1 MLRSNDPRCTRI
13 FQSAFSLLLAGAL
26 LAFAPPAAAKKQK
39 RKADTTQQVATPE
52 DAPPRDTG
60 DESFGGDDST
70 NAGTYT
76 LRTLIQTRYVRT
88 APDIGTELEE
98 RLDPEFRAHMK
109 YIDLMREGA
118 RNNDGLRLERVFLRA
133 TANPVR
139 SFGLKMLVDFGE
151 LVRKNQKKA
160 LKLAFGELRPNKSIT
175 VTTGLFKIPFSLLE
189 LLPIADFEF
198 ADVGPTDNL
207 IKDLGIAGRDVGVMV
222 DVAPLR
228 KGQWLHLQAGIFNGD
243 NDNAQRHVNPAIVA
257 GRITSRPVSA
267 LRLGVDCAYRTQAV
281 SDTNAGNTF
290 EKYAE
295 GGACSADASL
305 SLSHHLSLRG
315 EWLAG
320 KRTDTPTL
328 LPLGRGTHNFMAAW
342 LAVVYRLKLTDRMA
356 LMPAFRAEW
365 LDQDQPANVGQITY
379 LTAAM
384 NLEFSPSAR
393 LLFDLSRSNVQ
404 VGTRDASTSTIY
416 APSATIGVVQLQFKL

>member
-1 MLRSNDPRCTRI
+1 
-13 FQSAFSLLLAGAL
+13 LLLAVAL
-26 LAFAPPAAAKKQK
+26 LVFAPNAAAKKQK
-39 RKADTTQQVATPE
+39 KKADTAQQVVTPE

-60 DESFGGDDST
+60 DESFGGDDSEST
-70 NAGTYT
+70 GTYT

-88 APDIGTELEE
+88 APDLGTELEQRLE
-98 RLDPEFRAHMK
+98 RESPEFRSRMK

-118 RNNDGLRLERVFLRA
+118 RDNDGLRLERVFLRA

-189 LLPIADFEF
+189 LLPIADYEF

-222 DVAPLR
+222 DVAPLH

-243 NDNAQRHVNPAIVA
+243 NDNNQRHVNPAIVA
-257 GRITSRPVSA
+257 GRITSRPISA

-281 SDTNAGNTF
+281 SDTDAGNTF

-320 KRTDTPTL
+320 KRTDTPVL

-342 LAVVYRLKLTDRMA
+342 LAVVYRLKLSDRMA

-365 LDQDQPANVGQITY
+365 LDQDQPANVGQTTY

-404 VGTRDASTSTIY
+404 VGTRDTSSSSTY
-416 APSATIGVVQLQFKL
+416 APSSTIGVVQLQFKL